1 MCYLHTIDDSVDDQV
16 KITTFKKLEG
26 SIIEEYHVEVEDKD
40 DEEKRSITEEDSAAI
55 AAERNDGTAAMIKE

>member
-1 MCYLHTIDDSVDDQV
+1 LCYLHNIDDSVDDQV

-55 AAERNDGTAAMIKE
+55 AAEGAAAMIKE